1 MINPIYCLV
10 RQTEFEGSY
19 FVVTTGDYEPLL
31 ALVNENLAEAKKFA
45 ANDNEVQ
52 VSTS

>member
-1 MINPIYCLV
+1 MINPIYCHF
-10 RQTEFEGSY
+10 RQTEFEGSN
-19 FVVTTGDYEPLL
+19 FLVTTGDYEPLL